1 MFELGIHS
9 IARLLRPLRWAGQVL
24 LWMWLAMAVQAET
37 TAKVGW
43 DANEE
48 PDLAGYRVYW
58 GTESGNY
65 TQAQDVGLTTRT
77 VITGLTEGTTYYLT
91 VTAYN
96 AYGIESTPA
105 QEIVFTPAAKSRLS
119 WESTQDTAPQTEGA
133 PARLRLQGQA
143 GQRFEIQATSDL
155 IAWEPLGTV
164 TLTGAEGWFSDPEA
178 GSVAARFYR
187 ARLLP

>member
-9 IARLLRPLRWAGQVL
+9 IARLLRPILWAGQVL
-24 LWMWLAMAVQAET
+24 LWVWLAMALQAET
-37 TAKVGW
+37 TAKVAW

-48 PDLAGYRVYW
+48 PDLAGYKVYW

-65 TQAQDVGLTTRT
+65 TLAQDVGLTTRT

-105 QEIVFTPAAKSRLS
+105 QEIVFTPATKARLS
-119 WESTQDTAPQTEGA
+119 WESAQAPTTQTGEA

-143 GQRFEIQATSDL
+143 GQRFEIQATSDFV
-155 IAWEPLGTV
+155 AWESLGAV
-164 TLTGAEGWFSDPEA
+164 TLTGSDGWFSDPEA

-187 ARLLP
+187 TRLLP